1 MDNFLHRL
9 KIFLIGEAGLIVF
22 GLVNLVGTGLLF
34 TVSPIMALL
43 FFAVVSFVGLRF
55 MKWIRVQDAYYL
67 DTEGRVRCRKCRKL
81 AFDDGASAHGV
92 AEDASSR
99 GAYLRA
105 YYENRCGNWHLT
117 SQAPR

>member
-55 MKWIRVQDAYYL
+55 MKWIRVRDSYTNSLYL
-67 DTEGRVRCRKCRKL
+67 
-81 AFDDGASAHGV
+81 
-92 AEDASSR
+92 
-99 GAYLRA
+99 
-105 YYENRCGNWHLT
+105 
-117 SQAPR
+117 